1 MDGSGQALRPNT
13 RRASV
18 VRRARLADRLDP
30 GPGRRLTVVVAPA
43 GYGKTTLLGT
53 WAGTRERVGWLTL
66 DERDNEENRFLTSL
80 IGALRQGSG
89 DDELGKGVLAALRSP
104 DLRHPDALIGALLAD
119 LERLPEPV
127 DVVLDDYHVITGD
140 AVHRACV
147 FLVEHAP
154 EHLHLIVSGRVDP
167 PLPLARWRVRGELVR
182 LGADDLAFTVPEAAA
197 FVRDVM
203 RLELARQDL
212 VRLHE
217 KTEGW
222 VAGLQIAALSLRGR
236 TSPAEFVASF
246 SGRHRDVFDFLGEEV
261 LDRQPAEVRRF
272 LVETSILDQL
282 SGPLCDAVT
291 GRTDGQETLERLERE
306 NLFVVALDDE
316 RRWYRYHHL
325 FADFLRLEP
334 DRARPG
340 PDRGELHARASRWC
354 EANGALPDAIGHAI
368 SAADHDRAIGLILA
382 GADAAWS
389 RGEVPTVL
397 GWIEALPADVRE
409 QQPRLVLQQALAL
422 ALTGKPDRA
431 QRLAESVRGEE
442 PLLAGFSAAVRSW
455 CARLRGDLHPA
466 IDLARQ
472 ALTLLPADR
481 GGLRVFAADSL
492 GDSLWSLG
500 DLPAAETALTDAAA
514 IGTDAGHVYGTL
526 SALTLLA
533 RVQSERGRL
542 GRAHATLLRAERY
555 ALQQDMGASS
565 ATAALHLGLAALQY
579 ERDDLDAAEVAFRT
593 GVESAERTGNV
604 TDLTWGL
611 VGLSRLEQA
620 RHRPDAALATAL
632 RAERVARDYG
642 ANPEAV
648 VAAAWM
654 VRLRLLR
661 DELPEAAAAEQTLA
675 RHAEAGT
682 PGAEIPGRL
691 AAARLSLARGR
702 SRDALRLLRPL
713 RDAAQA
719 AGRGR
724 DLLEI
729 LVVQALASE
738 PDEAAATLADALARA
753 APEHYVRTFV
763 DEGPALAALLPRV
776 DGAEELRA
784 AFERQQAVPPEPA
797 LAEPMTDRESDVLR
811 LLAAGKT
818 NREIAAELFVSVGTV
833 KTHLNNLYRKLGA
846 HSRTQAL
853 ARARALNLPSIST
866 FR

>member
-1 MDGSGQALRPNT
+1 M
-13 RRASV
+13 
-18 VRRARLADRLDP
+18 VRRARLAERLDP
-30 GPGRRLTVVVAPA
+30 GAGRRLTVVAAPA

-66 DERDNEENRFLTSL
+66 DERDNDPTRFLSSL

-89 DDELGKGVLAALRSP
+89 EGELGQGVLAALRSP
-104 DLRHPDALIGALLAD
+104 DVRHPDALIGALVNELA
-119 LERLPEPV
+119 RRPSTV

-140 AVHRACV
+140 AVHRVCA
-147 FLVEHAP
+147 FLVERAP
-154 EHLHLIVSGRVDP
+154 EQLHVVLSGRVDP
-167 PLPLARWRVRGELVR
+167 PLPLARWRVRNELVR
-182 LGADDLAFTVPEAAA
+182 LGAADLAFTASEAAA

-203 RLELARQDL
+203 RLDL
-212 VRLHE
+212 PRPDLMRLHE

-222 VAGLQIAALSLRGR
+222 AAGLQIAALSLRGCAN
-236 TSPAEFVASF
+236 SAGFVESF

-261 LDRQPAEVRRF
+261 LDRQPADARRF
-272 LVETSILDQL
+272 LVETSILDHL

-291 GRTDGQETLERLERE
+291 GRSDGQETLERLERE

-325 FADFLRLEP
+325 FADFLR
-334 DRARPG
+334 ARLG
-340 PDRGELHARASRWC
+340 PERGELHVRASRWC

-368 SAADHDRAIGLILA
+368 AAADHDRAVDLIQR
-382 GADAAWS
+382 GTDDAWS

-397 GWIEALPADVRE
+397 GWIEALPADVVRD
-409 QQPRLVLQQALAL
+409 QPTLVLQQALAL

-431 QRLAESVRGEE
+431 ERLAASVGCEESV
-442 PLLAGFSAAVRSW
+442 PAGFSAAVRSW
-455 CARLRGDLHPA
+455 CARLRGDLPSA

-472 ALTLLPADR
+472 ALALLPADR

-492 GDSLWSLG
+492 GDALWSLG
-500 DLPAAETALTDAAA
+500 DLPAAETALADAAA
-514 IGTDAGHVYGTL
+514 IGRDAGHVYGTL

-555 ALQQDMGASS
+555 VLQQDMEASS
-565 ATAALHLGLAALQY
+565 ATAAIHLGLAALRY
-579 ERDDLDAAEVAFRT
+579 ERDDLDAAEEAFRT

-611 VGLSRLEQA
+611 VGLSRLEHA
-620 RHRPDAALATAL
+620 RHRTDAALGTAA

-654 VRLRLLR
+654 VRLRLR
-661 DELPEAAAAEQTLA
+661 RSELPEAAAAEQTLA
-675 RHAEAGT
+675 RHTEAGT

-691 AAARLSLARGR
+691 ATARLLHARGR
-702 SRDALRLLRPL
+702 SRDALDQLRPL
-713 RDAAQA
+713 RDAAQTA
-719 AGRGR
+719 DRGR

-729 LVVQALASE
+729 LVLQALAHAQASM
-738 PDEAAATLADALARA
+738 PDEAAATLADAFGRA

-776 DGAEELRA
+776 PGSEELRA
-784 AFERQQAVPPEPA
+784 AFARQAAPPQAA
-797 LAEPMTDRESDVLR
+797 LVEPMTDRESDVLR
-811 LLAAGKT
+811 LLAVGKN

-846 HSRTQAL
+846 HSRTQAV